1 MANSIPVWRI
11 LMRLGNSWDVDQ
23 ADFRTLDYPGKLIK
37 KKVLGL
43 SAHRGLPGGNVISIR

>member
-11 LMRLGNSWDVDQ
+11 LMRIGNSWDVDQ

-37 KKVLGL
+37 M
-43 SAHRGLPGGNVISIR
+43 